1 MNYEE
6 VVGEI
11 EKLSDEKLK
20 SFNAKLTPT
29 KDRIYG
35 VKIPD
40 LRNLAKKIAK
50 EGGEEFLSHEKNSF
64 EEKMLEGFV
73 LCYRKRD
80 FAVFSREIEAFA
92 EKIDN
97 WAVCDCV
104 AATCKQVKKHA
115 EEFLPV
121 IARLTEDER
130 EFHRRFG
137 LILLLDY
144 CIEPRWAEII
154 FDTCERVKKGE
165 YYVNMAIAW
174 LLSVCYVKMNKETKI
189 YLQRCTLDEDVLTKT
204 KRKILES
211 FRVSDE
217 EKDNIRKNGVK

>member
-80 FAVFSREIEAFA
+80 FA

-144 CIEPRWAEII
+144 YIEPRWAEII

>member
-1 MNYEE
+1 MSYEE
-6 VVGEI
+6 VIKEL
-11 EKLSDEKLK
+11 EKLSDEKLRA
-20 SFNAKLTPT
+20 FNAKLTPT
-29 KDRIYG
+29 KDKMYG

-50 EGGEEFLSHEKNSF
+50 EGGEDFLSHEKQSF
-64 EEKMLEGFV
+64 EEKMLHGFV
-73 LCYRKRD
+73 LCMKKRD
-80 FAVFSREIEAFA
+80 FSAFA
-92 EKIDN
+92 RDIEDFARQIDN

-104 AATCKQVKKHA
+104 AATCKQVKAHA

-121 IARLTEDER
+121 VRRLIASER

-144 CIEPRWAEII
+144 YVSPRWAEEV
-154 FDTCERVKKGE
+154 FLSCERVKKGE

-174 LLSVCYVKMNKETKI
+174 LLSVCYVKMKEETKT
-189 YLQRCTLDEDVLTKT
+189 YLKNCSLDEEVLKMT

-211 FRVSDE
+211 YRVSDE
-217 EKDNIRKNGVK
+217 EKDYIRKNGVK